1 MWLQNQRRIKRSEK
15 QEGSVR
21 TLTHFHYLPI
31 FGIRYDASHI
41 STLERAAHMDTP
53 ENLYSVAVIGTGVM
67 GKGIVQIMAQSS
79 QVAEVL
85 WIGRSL
91 ASAEKSLGVLHEQW
105 DRQVKKNRLDPSQA
119 RDYMGKVRAVGDYRS
134 ISTSKLVIEAVAES
148 MEAKR
153 DIFRN
158 LSHIATPQMILASN
172 TSSLSITELG
182 SLCPFP
188 ENVVGLHFFNPAP
201 VMKLTE
207 IISGLSTSK
216 ETLDWAFDFSKSL
229 GKEPVMV
236 NEAPGFIVNR
246 MLIPMINEAI
256 GILAEG
262 VATAEEIDKAMRY
275 GANHPIGPLA
285 LADLIGNDV
294 NLSIMETLHNETGD
308 PKYRAHS
315 LLRKM
320 VRANHLGRKTGQG
333 FYKY

>member
-1 MWLQNQRRIKRSEK
+1 MQ
-15 QEGSVR
+15 
-21 TLTHFHYLPI
+21 
-31 FGIRYDASHI
+31 I
-41 STLERAAHMDTP
+41 STD
-53 ENLYSVAVIGTGVM
+53 LYSVSVIGTGTM
-67 GKGIVQIMAQSS
+67 GKGIVQILAQSDQIS
-79 QVAEVL
+79 TVI
-85 WIGRSL
+85 WKGRSL
-91 ASAEKSLGVLHEQW
+91 ASVKESLIELENQW
-105 DRQVKKNRLDPSQA
+105 ERQVKKNRLDENLAKQ
-119 RDYMGKVRAVGDYRS
+119 YREK
-134 ISTSKLVIEAVAES
+134 IVTTDTYSTLSNSKLVIEAVSES
-148 MEAKR
+148 MNAKKI
-153 DIFRN
+153 IFEE
-158 LSHIATPQMILASN
+158 LSKISSPEMILASN
-172 TSSLSITELG
+172 TSSLSITGLAAT
-182 SLCPFP
+182 CTYP

-207 IISGLSTSK
+207 IIAGLATSK
-216 ETLDWAFDFSKSL
+216 PTLDWVVSFSKSL
-229 GKEPVMV
+229 GKEPVIV

-308 PKYRAHS
+308 PKYRAHA

>member
-1 MWLQNQRRIKRSEK
+1 
-15 QEGSVR
+15 
-21 TLTHFHYLPI
+21 
-31 FGIRYDASHI
+31 
-41 STLERAAHMDTP
+41 MDTP
-53 ENLYSVAVIGTGVM
+53 EKNYSVTVIGTGVM
-67 GKGIVQIMAQSS
+67 GKGIVQIMAQSDH
-79 QVAEVL
+79 VASVL
-85 WIGRSL
+85 WIGRSV
-91 ASAEKSLGVLHEQW
+91 SSVDKSLNSLSEQW
-105 DRQVKKNRLDPSQA
+105 DRQVKKNRLDQSQA
-119 RDYMGKVRAVGDYRS
+119 RDYVAKVRSSVDYSS
-134 ISTSKLVIEAVAES
+134 IAGSKLVIEAIAEC
-148 MEAKR
+148 MESKR
-153 DIFRN
+153 EIFKKI
-158 LSHIATPQMILASN
+158 SKFVTGEMIIASN

-201 VMKLTE
+201 VMKLNE

-216 ETLDWAFDFSKSL
+216 ETLDWALEFSKSL
-229 GKEPVMV
+229 GKEPVLV

-262 VATAEEIDKAMRY
+262 VATAEEIDKAMRL

-333 FYKY
+333 FFKY

>member
-1 MWLQNQRRIKRSEK
+1 M
-15 QEGSVR
+15 
-21 TLTHFHYLPI
+21 
-31 FGIRYDASHI
+31 D
-41 STLERAAHMDTP
+41 TLEK
-53 ENLYSVAVIGTGVM
+53 YSVAVIGTGVM
-67 GKGIVQIMAQSS
+67 GKGIVQIMAQSDHVVS
-79 QVAEVL
+79 VV
-85 WIGRSL
+85 WIGRNISSVD
-91 ASAEKSLGVLHEQW
+91 SALSSVNDHW
-105 DRQVKKNRLDPSQA
+105 DRQVKKKRLSASQHSEYISKVTPSD
-119 RDYMGKVRAVGDYRS
+119 DYHSVKD
-134 ISTSKLVIEAVAES
+134 STLVIEAVAEC
-148 MEAKR
+148 MESKR
-153 DIFRN
+153 EIFKN
-158 LSHIATPQMILASN
+158 IACIATDKMILASN

-207 IISGLSTSK
+207 VIAGLSTSQT
-216 ETLDWAFDFSKSL
+216 TLDWVFKFSKSL
-229 GKEPVMV
+229 DKVPVMV

-262 VATAEEIDKAMRY
+262 VATVEEIDKAMRY